1 MRKNSALKLL
11 VLGIFVIVTL
21 VPFVLVAL
29 GAMSSDAALSR
40 LDFSQA
46 SPSQFVDNIAE
57 VLWGP
62 SNFAAAIANTLVLC
76 VVMVAIQ
83 VPSTLIAAYAFAF
96 FSFPGK
102 RGLYVTLLA
111 AYLIPAVT
119 TVIPLFFV
127 LTALGLK
134 GTPLGILLPYVL
146 FSPYALVLFR
156 ERFESI
162 PRELLD
168 QARVDGLGPWGV
180 LWFVAAPLMKPFIS
194 LISLVTF
201 VTMWNAFLWPRLIA
215 GTAWPTATVA
225 MSSLQGQYDSN
236 WHLVLSA
243 AFLALIPA
251 VSAFVIVRNNLV
263 TTFVE
268 ETDN

>member
-1 MRKNSALKLL
+1 MKISIAKLL
-11 VLGIFVIVTL
+11 TLSSFLLVTL
-21 VPFVLVAL
+21 VPFVLVTL

-40 LDFSQA
+40 LDLGRA
-46 SPSQFVDNIAE
+46 SPSQFFANITE

-62 SNFAAAIANTLVLC
+62 SNFAEALCNTLVLC
-76 VVMVAIQ
+76 VVMVLIQ
-83 VPSTLIAAYAFAF
+83 VPSTLLAAYAF
-96 FSFPGK
+96 SMMNFPGK
-102 RGLYVTLLA
+102 RALYVMLIA
-111 AYLIPAVT
+111 SYLIPAVT
-119 TVIPLFFV
+119 SVIPLFFV
-127 LTALGLK
+127 MTALGLK
-134 GTPLGILLPYVL
+134 DSPVGILLPYVL
-146 FSPYALVLFR
+146 FSAYAVVLFR
-156 ERFESI
+156 ERFEAL
-162 PRELLD
+162 PREILD

-180 LWFVAAPLMKPFIS
+180 LWHVAVPLMKSFIT

-251 VSAFVIVRNNLV
+251 VSAFVFVRNNLV
-263 TTFVE
+263 TTVIE
-268 ETDN
+268 ETEN

>member
-1 MRKNSALKLL
+1 MKMSFPKTLVLSLFLL
-11 VLGIFVIVTL
+11 VTVIPFAL
-21 VPFVLVAL
+21 VVL

-40 LDFSQA
+40 LDFGQA
-46 SPSQFVDNIAE
+46 TPAQFVSNISE

-62 SNFAAAIANTLVLC
+62 SQFAVAIGNTVLLC
-76 VVMVAIQ
+76 VVMVALQ
-83 VPSTLIAAYAFAF
+83 VPSTFIAAYAFAF
-96 FSFPGK
+96 FTFPGK
-102 RGLYVTLLA
+102 RGLYVTLVA

-119 TVIPLFFV
+119 TVVPLFFV
-127 LTALGLK
+127 LTSLGLK

-156 ERFESI
+156 ERFESL

-180 LWFVAAPLMKPFIS
+180 LWHVAAPLMKSFIT
-194 LISLVTF
+194 LIALVTF

-215 GTAWPTATVA
+215 GAAWPTATVA

-251 VSAFVIVRNNLV
+251 ISAFVIVRNNLV

-268 ETDN
+268 ETEI

>member
-1 MRKNSALKLL
+1 MKISLPKILILSLFL
-11 VLGIFVIVTL
+11 VATV

-40 LDFSQA
+40 LDFGQA
-46 SPSQFVDNIAE
+46 SPAQFVDNISE

-62 SNFAAAIANTLVLC
+62 SNFAAALGNSLLLC
-76 VVMVAIQ
+76 VVMVVIQ

-127 LTALGLK
+127 MTALGMK

-156 ERFESI
+156 ERFETL

-180 LWFVAAPLMKPFIS
+180 LWFVAAPAMKSFIT

-215 GTAWPTATVA
+215 GSDWPTATVA

-251 VSAFVIVRNNLV
+251 LSAFVIVRNNLV